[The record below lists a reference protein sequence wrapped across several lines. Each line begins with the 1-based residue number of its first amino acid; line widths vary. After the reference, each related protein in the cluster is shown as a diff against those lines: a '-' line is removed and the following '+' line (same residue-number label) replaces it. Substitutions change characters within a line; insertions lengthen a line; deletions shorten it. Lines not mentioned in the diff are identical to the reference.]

1 MLLMVGV
8 EAVNGLS
15 EFGFRHVEVW
25 AASEGRGALAA
36 LGVEHAEAA
45 LGTVRQVPAVLPL
58 HRLGTL
64 LHLQQSSVMMT
75 WDRCV

>member
-1 MLLMVGV
+1 MLLMVGM
-8 EAVNGLS
+8 EAVNGLG

-45 LGTVRQVPAVLPL
+45 LRTVRQVPSVLPL
-58 HRLGTL
+58 HCLGTL
-64 LHLQQSSVMMT
+64 LHLHSSVMMT
-75 WDRCV
+75 WDICV

>member
-8 EAVNGLS
+8 EAVNGGG
-15 EFGFRHVEVW
+15 EVGFRHVEVW

-45 LGTVRQVPAVLPL
+45 LRTVRQVPAVLPL

>member
-1 MLLMVGV
+1 MLLMVGM
-8 EAVNGLS
+8 ETVNGLS
-15 EFGFRHVEVW
+15 EVGFRHVLVW

-45 LGTVRQVPAVLPL
+45 LRTVREVPSVLPL

-64 LHLQQSSVMMT
+64 LPL
-75 WDRCV
+75 D